1 MKNQYRFQVWHEPN
15 FRAVNRFYRSQK
27 HKGSASGDEHVF
39 VIYQLADTSE
49 STPDEHPA
57 EDTLVA
63 AVRLVPNDGFFWLRG
78 LYVEKSL
85 RGQNLGSELL
95 TFVHSHYEQQPP
107 TPALPIYCFPYTH
120 LNDFYRKSGYQDI
133 EAEQLPEKLE
143 QLYTRY
149 SGKGESI
156 INMVKTF
163 Q

>member
-1 MKNQYRFQVWHEPN
+1 MKNQYRFQVWSEPN

-39 VIYQLADTSE
+39 VIYQLAETCEPTDN
-49 STPDEHPA
+49 EHLP

-63 AVRLVPNDGFFWLRG
+63 AVRLVPNDGYLWLRG
-78 LYVEKSL
+78 LYIEKEL

-95 TFVHSHYEQQPP
+95 TFVHSYYEQQNP
-107 TPALPIYCFPYTH
+107 TSALPIYCFPYTH
-120 LNDFYRKSGYQDI
+120 LDNFYRKSGYRSI
-133 EAEQLPEKLE
+133 EPEQLPESLN
-143 QLYTRY
+143 QLYQRY

-163 Q
+163 

>member
-1 MKNQYRFQVWHEPN
+1 MNNQYKFQVWNEPN

-39 VIYQLADTSE
+39 VIYQLADTSGSSSE
-49 STPDEHPA
+49 APQP

-63 AVRLVPNDGFFWLRG
+63 AVRLIPNDGYFWLRG
-78 LYVEKSL
+78 LYVENTL
-85 RGQNLGSELL
+85 RGQKLGSELL
-95 TFVHSHYEQQPP
+95 TFVHSHYEQQSP

-120 LNDFYRKSGYQDI
+120 LDGFYRNNGYQNI
-133 EAEQLPEKLE
+133 EPDQLPESLK
-143 QLYTRY
+143 QLYRRY